1 MSYMLVHLFV
11 FVFLFV
17 CYSFTLGSGFDYP
30 VMFYALAQ
38 CLLCFV
44 LWSGGGGGGGEEQFH

>member
-1 MSYMLVHLFV
+1 M
-11 FVFLFV
+11 FLFV

-38 CLLCFV
+38 CPLCFV
-44 LWSGGGGGGGEEQFH
+44 CGGWGEEGGGQGAVSLNLKVVL